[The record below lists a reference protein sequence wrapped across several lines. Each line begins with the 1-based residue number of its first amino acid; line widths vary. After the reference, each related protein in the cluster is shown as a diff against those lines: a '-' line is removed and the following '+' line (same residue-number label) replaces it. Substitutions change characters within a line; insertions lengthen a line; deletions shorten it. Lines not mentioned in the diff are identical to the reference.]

1 MWHGGGHGGGGHSHS
16 HHGGLD
22 DEEQGRIYDHQVA
35 KRLVPYLKP
44 QAGLAL
50 LSFALM
56 LLYTSTIV
64 ALPYLIK
71 YTIDNPVSR
80 GDLGGWLPPSG
91 LNLAGLFFLALVLV
105 NVVGNYLYQRL
116 MGKMSRQV
124 LYDLRTQMF
133 DHLQRLSIS
142 FFDRNEVGRLMSR
155 VQNDVNQLE
164 EFLPILIMSLG
175 DLLSLGGIVAVMLL
189 MNWKLALITFLAVPA
204 LAVILGLWQP
214 LARRAFIR
222 VRRAISIVNGRLAQN
237 IAGVRVVQSLN
248 RENLNLQQF
257 EQVNRDHLEAN
268 LGASRLS
275 AYLMPTVE
283 LLTAV
288 SLVLVILVGGRMV
301 LVGALQVGALVAFA
315 LYVQRFYDPI
325 RNLTMQYTQLQR
337 SMTAGVRI
345 FEMLEVKPDVVDRPG
360 AAELPSLKGEVR
372 YEHVD
377 FHYAPAVPVL
387 RDINLHIKP
396 GQTVAL
402 VGPTGAGKSTTV
414 SLLARFYDVVGGRIT
429 VDGYDIRNVRRSS
442 LAGQISMVL
451 QEPFLFS
458 ATVAD
463 NIRYRRREATDAEVE
478 AAAQAVGAH
487 DFIVHLE
494 QGYDT
499 VLHERGS
506 NLSIGQRQLLSFA
519 RAVLADPRI
528 LILDEATANV
538 DTYTEMAIQRAL
550 RLLLQGR
557 TALVIA
563 HRLSTVQHA
572 DVIVVLDQGRI
583 VEVGD
588 HRQLLEQGGLYARLY
603 ALNFDEAG
611 LVPQPSGAAQGTA

>member
-1 MWHGGGHGGGGHSHS
+1 MWHGGGHGGGMGHSHQ
-16 HHGGLD
+16 GGLD
-22 DEEQGRIYDHQVA
+22 DEELGRIYDHQVA
-35 KRLVPYLKP
+35 KRLIPYLKP

-56 LLYTSTIV
+56 LLYTSTVV
-64 ALPYLIK
+64 ALPYLIH
-71 YTIDNPVSR
+71 YTIDNSVTR

-91 LNLAGLFFLALVLV
+91 LNLAGLFFLALVVV

-124 LYDLRTQMF
+124 LYELRTQMF
-133 DHLQRLSIS
+133 DHLQLLSIS

-155 VQNDVNQLE
+155 AQNDVNQLE

-175 DLLSLGGIVAVMLL
+175 DLLSLGGIVAVMFL
-189 MNWKLALITFLAVPA
+189 MNWKLGLITFLAVPV
-204 LAVILGLWQP
+204 LAVILGRWQP

-248 RENLNLQQF
+248 REDLNLQQF

-301 LVGALQVGALVAFA
+301 LAGTLQVGALVAFA

-345 FEMLEVKPDVVDRPG
+345 FEVLEVKPDVVDRPG

-377 FHYAPAVPVL
+377 FHYTPAVPVL

-429 VDGYDIRNVRRSS
+429 VDGYDLRDVRRSS
-442 LAGQISMVL
+442 LAGQISIVL

-463 NIRYRRREATDAEVE
+463 NIRYRHQDATSEEVE
-478 AAAQAVGAH
+478 AAARVVGAH

-499 VLHERGS
+499 VLQERGS